1 VSSDPEVVPETQPA
15 RSSVGPRAVATLI
28 LLGCF
33 AVGVI
38 VGGAGDRFLLLRQGR
53 LMPRGAADF
62 VSRHVVDRLDH
73 ELKLSAAQRQ
83 QIVGIL
89 ERRHGKVTAIWEG
102 VRPQVRAEV
111 NATTVEINAVLT
123 PEQRVKFAKI
133 RANVRRR
140 TRWMERD

>member
-1 VSSDPEVVPETQPA
+1 VSNEPVIVPDTP
-15 RSSVGPRAVATLI
+15 RSRVGPRVLAVLI
-28 LLGCF
+28 LLVCF

-38 VGGAGDRFLLLRQGR
+38 VGGAGDRLLLLRQGR

-73 ELKLSAAQRQ
+73 ELKLSGAQRQ
-83 QIVGIL
+83 QIAAIL
-89 ERRHGKVTAIWEG
+89 ERRHGRVTAIWQG

-133 RANVRRR
+133 RANVKRRA
-140 TRWMERD
+140 RWVER

>member
-1 VSSDPEVVPETQPA
+1 MVPEAQPA
-15 RSSVGPRAVATLI
+15 RSRAGPRALAVLI

-33 AVGVI
+33 VVGII
-38 VGGAGDRFLLLRQGR
+38 VGGAGDRLLLLRQGR

-83 QIVGIL
+83 QIVVIL
-89 ERRHGKVTAIWEG
+89 ERRHDKVTAIWEG

-111 NATTVEINAVLT
+111 NATTVDINAVLT

-133 RANVRRR
+133 RANVRRS
-140 TRWMERD
+140 TRWMGR

>member
-1 VSSDPEVVPETQPA
+1 VSSDPVVVPETQPPRPRA
-15 RSSVGPRAVATLI
+15 GPRALAALI

-73 ELKLSAAQRQ
+73 ELKLSTAQRQ
-83 QIVGIL
+83 QIVVIL
-89 ERRHGKVTAIWEG
+89 ERRHDKVTAIWEG

-140 TRWMERD
+140 TRWMER